1 MIDGITF
8 TALDKIEADAGSVLH
23 FIKNDDPGYI
33 GFGEVY
39 FSTVKKGAIKAWKMH
54 KLMTLN
60 LVVPVG
66 EVLFVFVD
74 QRKKSKTN
82 GEIYKVRLSSNP
94 YRRMTVPPGIWFG
107 FMGLSSELNLL
118 SNQADIVHDP
128 NEVERKDLNAFQI
141 DWGNL

>member
-8 TALDKIEADAGSVLH
+8 TALDKIEVDAGSVLH

-66 EVLFVFVD
+66 EVFFVFVD

-82 GEIYKVRLSSNP
+82 GEIYKMRLSSNP

-128 NEVERKDLNAFQI
+128 QEVERKDLNAFQI
-141 DWGNL
+141 DWSNL

>member
-8 TALDKIEADAGSVLH
+8 TALDKIEVDAGSVLH

-82 GEIYKVRLSSNP
+82 GEIYEVRLSSNP

>member
-8 TALDKIEADAGSVLH
+8 TALDKIESDTGSVLH

-66 EVLFVFVD
+66 EVFFVFVD

-141 DWGNL
+141 DWSNL

>member
-8 TALDKIEADAGSVLH
+8 TALDEIESDAGSVLH

-66 EVLFVFVD
+66 EVFFVFVD

-141 DWGNL
+141 DWSNL

>member
-8 TALDKIEADAGSVLH
+8 TALDKIESDAGSVLH

-66 EVLFVFVD
+66 EVFFVFVD

-82 GEIYKVRLSSNP
+82 GEINKVRLSSNP

-141 DWGNL
+141 DWSNL

>member
-23 FIKNDDPGYI
+23 FIRNDDPGYI

-66 EVLFVFVD
+66 EVFFVFVD

-128 NEVERKDLNAFQI
+128 QEVERKDLNAFQI
-141 DWGNL
+141 DWSNL

>member
-66 EVLFVFVD
+66 EVFFVFVD

-141 DWGNL
+141 DWSNL

>member
-8 TALDKIEADAGSVLH
+8 TALDKIESDAGSVLH

-66 EVLFVFVD
+66 EVFFVFVD

-128 NEVERKDLNAFQI
+128 QEVERKDLNAFQI
-141 DWGNL
+141 DWSNL

>member
-8 TALDKIEADAGSVLH
+8 AALDKIEADAGSVLH

-33 GFGEVY
+33 GFGEIY

-66 EVLFVFVD
+66 EVFFVFVD

-128 NEVERKDLNAFQI
+128 KEVEIKDLNAFQI
-141 DWGNL
+141 DWSNL

>member
-128 NEVERKDLNAFQI
+128 QEVERKDLNAFQI
-141 DWGNL
+141 DWSNL

>member
-66 EVLFVFVD
+66 EVFFVFVD
-74 QRKKSKTN
+74 QRIKSKTN
-82 GEIYKVRLSSNP
+82 GEIYRVRLSSNP

-128 NEVERKDLNAFQI
+128 KEVERKDLNAFQI
-141 DWGNL
+141 DWSNL

>member
-66 EVLFVFVD
+66 EVFFVFVD

-82 GEIYKVRLSSNP
+82 GEIYKMRLSSNP

>member
-33 GFGEVY
+33 GFGEIY

-128 NEVERKDLNAFQI
+128 KEVERKDLNAFQI
-141 DWGNL
+141 DWSNL

>member
-8 TALDKIEADAGSVLH
+8 TALDEIESDAGSVLH

-66 EVLFVFVD
+66 EVFFVFVD
-74 QRKKSKTN
+74 QTSIFGRK
-82 GEIYKVRLSSNP
+82 
-94 YRRMTVPPGIWFG
+94 
-107 FMGLSSELNLL
+107 SSE
-118 SNQADIVHDP
+118 SQT
-128 NEVERKDLNAFQI
+128 
-141 DWGNL
+141 

>member
-8 TALDKIEADAGSVLH
+8 TALDKIEVDAGSVLH

-141 DWGNL
+141 DWSNL

>member
-8 TALDKIEADAGSVLH
+8 TALDKIEVDAGSVLH

-66 EVLFVFVD
+66 EVFFVFVD

-141 DWGNL
+141 DWSNL

>member
-8 TALDKIEADAGSVLH
+8 TALDKIESDAGSVLH

-128 NEVERKDLNAFQI
+128 QEVERKDLNAFQI
-141 DWGNL
+141 DWSNL

>member
-141 DWGNL
+141 DWSNL

>member
-8 TALDKIEADAGSVLH
+8 TALDKIESDAGSVLH

-141 DWGNL
+141 DWSNL